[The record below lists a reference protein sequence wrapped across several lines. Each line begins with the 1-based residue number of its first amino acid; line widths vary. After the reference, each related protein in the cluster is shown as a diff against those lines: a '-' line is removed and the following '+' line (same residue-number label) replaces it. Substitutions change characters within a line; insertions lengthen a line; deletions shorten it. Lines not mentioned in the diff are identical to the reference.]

1 MKWLL
6 TEIDNELNDLETG
19 DPLLPPDT
27 DTTGTLEVVPVHDDV
42 HQKVDV
48 NDNPLNRSQTNKL
61 GIAEKRRSAV
71 VVGMKEGKRLLLE
84 EQEDSV
90 DEFEVLGQVVELF
103 GNIIS
108 ILDRSEQYLSS
119 AVSTYVVQNNKRPRP
134 STVVITDSI
143 EDTMSPD
150 SREKLLNEESQESAA
165 DQGEVKIVDHEES
178 VELEGRSVLHELT
191 ATKDDDIVGN
201 ERHGGF
207 LESRHGRHAFF
218 EAKFA
223 GGIAHHHLEGLV
235 EDRP

>member
-1 MKWLL
+1 M
-6 TEIDNELNDLETG
+6 
-19 DPLLPPDT
+19 
-27 DTTGTLEVVPVHDDV
+27 

-48 NDNPLNRSQTNKL
+48 NDNPLNRSQTNEL
-61 GIAEKRRSAV
+61 GIAEKRGRAV
-71 VVGMKEGKRLLLE
+71 VVGMKEGQRLLLE
-84 EQEDSV
+84 EQEDGV
-90 DEFEVLGQVVELF
+90 DKFEVLGQVVELF
-103 GNIIS
+103 A
-108 ILDRSEQYLSS
+108 ILLAYRIRSEESLSS

-134 STVVITDSI
+134 STVVITNSI
-143 EDTMSPD
+143 KDTMSPD

-165 DQGEVKIVDHEES
+165 DQGEVKVVDHEES

-223 GGIAHHHLEGLV
+223 GGIAHHQLEGLV